1 MPTSRTPRPISP
13 RMAAVHAL
21 GHPNSPLPQTRWPQP
36 THGQAGEPSAPA
48 TMTTPTPQVA
58 NTPGA
63 ASLAQGAGSTLSV
76 TWTAPAV
83 DGAHSAAT
91 GFNLRSSPS
100 GAGTWTTVTGV
111 TSPYSLSGLAAGTA
125 TDVELQSSNAAGA
138 SAWSAISTLIAAS
151 GAPNTPGAISLAQG
165 AGSNLTVAW
174 TAPAVDSTHNAA
186 AGINLR
192 SSPSGAGSWTT
203 VSGVA
208 SPYTLSG
215 LAAGAAID
223 VQSQSTNAAGVSAWS
238 ATSTLTTATAAP
250 NAPAIAGV
258 APLPDGTN
266 TKLTVTW
273 TAPTVD
279 STHNAATGYNLR
291 SSPLGA
297 GTWTTVS
304 GVTSS
309 YTLTGLSGATA
320 IDFEVQGTNAAASP
334 GGWSTVAT
342 GTTWGSTVAPGG
354 WIAAA
359 SQVHSTNVA
368 PNGGVQMVAAAA
380 PTAVTGAAFAWSASN
395 STIPTTG
402 LIAASSDGQTNGW
415 AQYFSAPATAGTFY
429 LWSLA
434 QGAGATTIG
443 ALVTPAITVS

>member
-1 MPTSRTPRPISP
+1 VSGVTSPYSLSGL
-13 RMAAVHAL
+13 AAGAAIDVQIQSTNA
-21 GHPNSPLPQTRWPQP
+21 
-36 THGQAGEPSAPA
+36 AGVSAWSA
-48 TMTTPTPQVA
+48 TTTLTTAAGAP
-58 NTPGA
+58 NTPSA
-63 ASLAQGAGSTLSV
+63 ASLAQGTGSNLTV
-76 TWTAPAV
+76 TWTAPAA
-83 DGAHSAAT
+83 DSTHSAAT

-100 GAGTWTTVTGV
+100 GAGTWTTVSGV
-111 TSPYSLSGLAAGTA
+111 TSPHS
-125 TDVELQSSNAAGA
+125 
-138 SAWSAISTLIAAS
+138 
-151 GAPNTPGAISLAQG
+151 
-165 AGSNLTVAW
+165 
-174 TAPAVDSTHNAA
+174 
-186 AGINLR
+186 
-192 SSPSGAGSWTT
+192 
-203 VSGVA
+203 
-208 SPYTLSG
+208 LSG